1 MADAWTI
8 LPTIINSRTHAGKRR
23 KNNSPLMKCHRG
35 TPGTRKLGNSEFPDV
50 VGGEGGSGGHGG
62 AGDPPRLGQE
72 GKRKLT
78 ESAREFPKAFRL
90 AESVRVAPGGAGA
103 LAGPTTSE
111 LHCLVTQNTQIG
123 YSLRAGRTFP
133 PMVTKRG
140 EVL

>member
-103 LAGPTTSE
+103 LAGPHHLRTSLPRHSE
-111 LHCLVTQNTQIG
+111 
-123 YSLRAGRTFP
+123 YSNWLFVEGRP
-133 PMVTKRG
+133 DISAYGHKKG
-140 EVL
+140 